1 MVESA
6 MVDFYAV
13 LGNEHYLISVSAK
26 SKIIHIF
33 EYLKSHYDE
42 THPVLKRISYKRC
55 KFYKLK
61 NPVLVPDEDSVD
73 KADMIKQ
80 CLDEQN
86 WTEVLPD
93 RRLKV
98 LGSELNDDHIF
109 LVVKPPRPEEEIDK
123 AIEDVLEKDEELFR
137 HLQVT
142 VTKLQSWTKQDI
154 EHNLDG
160 GTWLTHSQERPDSI
174 TEIEARLG
182 RVRIYAALQ
191 NDPLYDGDSP
201 RLSSGSTPSTTP
213 IAHNRSIPLPDAM
226 RDLENASSYRALF
239 DDVFRATLFTP
250 TEESPGDVKDTR
262 EFAAFFSILRSYHQ
276 DCRLLVNDSSS
287 SQKASNFTV
296 HFISPPFFSH
306 RSEHFKYKEQMPWEF
321 PIFLNTRDN
330 PNVWCKFCPTSDCM
344 VSSTSF
350 LCPFMICEVV
360 SQKNESDRLRML
372 IQGIAL
378 ARVGQCFMPDGEKFF
393 LVAIY
398 LRANLTAERY
408 IITQPGAD
416 RRVFIAQKDF
426 DLTKANEAVA
436 FLREMYNLAQELD
449 DLAGKLDPKNK
460 KRLGNIKV
468 AASKVISLTS
478 QAQHNKTPR
487 TTLASIPEENREAS
501 GAQDDLGVF
510 DADDIQGILKKMDY
524 QISFIVFGHPF
535 LALVSYIEDDSQQ
548 GYLKFVK
555 EGQKEIEIL
564 RYLTGIE
571 SPLNYTISPVQIWPV
586 QGGNVVSM
594 PTAGSHL
601 TSLSNPGAHLWPV
614 AKQLFEAVDF
624 MHQHGVAHLDLKP
637 PNILVPTD
645 GGRLSIIDFNRSVR
659 IKGTETMFRGIVGT
673 SGYLAPE
680 VAAGQGLY
688 SAIRADLWSCGKT
701 LEELCSLCSP
711 SRDRNALLEIAQELM
726 NDDPKQRPMMSDVL
740 KRLAYYKV
748 DANTGP
754 GYFR

>member
-1 MVESA
+1 M
-6 MVDFYAV
+6 
-13 LGNEHYLISVSAK
+13 LGNEHYFISVSAK
-26 SKIIHIF
+26 SKIIHIC
-33 EYLKSHYDE
+33 EYLKSHHDE
-42 THPVLKRISYKRC
+42 IHPVLKGISYKRC
-55 KFYKLK
+55 KFYKFK
-61 NPVLVPDEDSVD
+61 NPVLVPDEDFVD
-73 KADMIKQ
+73 KP
-80 CLDEQN
+80 L
-86 WTEVLPD
+86 
-93 RRLKV
+93 
-98 LGSELNDDHIF
+98 
-109 LVVKPPRPEEEIDK
+109 RPEEERDK

-160 GTWLTHSQERPDSI
+160 GTWLTCSQERPDSI
-174 TEIEARLG
+174 AEIEYRLG
-182 RVRIYAALQ
+182 RARIYTDQ
-191 NDPLYDGDSP
+191 I
-201 RLSSGSTPSTTP
+201 RHTP
-213 IAHNRSIPLPDAM
+213 IAPNRSIPLPDTT
-226 RDLENASSYRALF
+226 RDLENASSCRALF
-239 DDVFRATLFTP
+239 DDIFRGTVFTP
-250 TEESPGDVKDTR
+250 TEESPVNVKDTR
-262 EFAAFFSILRSYHQ
+262 EFVAFFSILRSYHQ
-276 DCRLLVNDSSS
+276 DCAFLVNDS

-296 HFISPPFFSH
+296 YFISPPFFSR
-306 RSEHFKYKEQMPWEF
+306 RSEHFKYKEQTPWEF

-330 PNVWCKFCPTSDCM
+330 SNVWCKFCPISDRM

-360 SQKNESDRLRML
+360 SQKNESDRFRML

-378 ARVGQCFMPDGEKFF
+378 ARVGQCFMPGGEKFF
-393 LVAIY
+393 VVVIY
-398 LRANLTAERY
+398 LRENLTAERY
-408 IITQPGAD
+408 IVAQPGAD

-426 DLTKANEAVA
+426 DLTKANESVS

-449 DLAGKLDPKNK
+449 GLAGKLDPKNK

-468 AASKVISLTS
+468 AASKVVSLTS

-487 TTLASIPEENREAS
+487 TILTSILEENREAN

-510 DADDIQGILKKMDY
+510 DADDIQGLLKKMDY
-524 QISFIVFGHPF
+524 QISIRS
-535 LALVSYIEDDSQQ
+535 LALVSNITDDSQQ

-555 EGQKEIEIL
+555 EGQKETEIL
-564 RYLTGIE
+564 RYLTGIG
-571 SPLNYTISPVQIWPV
+571 SPSNYTISPVQIWPV

-624 MHQHGVAHLDLKP
+624 MHQHGVTHLDLKP

-645 GGRLSIIDFNRSVR
+645 GGRLSIIDFNRS
-659 IKGTETMFRGIVGT
+659 IVGT
-673 SGYLAPE
+673 TGCLAPE

-688 SAIRADLWSCGKT
+688 SEIRADLWSCGKT
-701 LEELCSLCSP
+701 LEELCSLCSS
-711 SRDRNALLEIAQELM
+711 SRDRNALLEIARELM

-740 KRLAYYKV
+740 KRLVYYKV